1 MNDLARIPAHCAE
14 IHTRCEEWSRWVKVA
29 QRPLGM
35 NPMWRNYRTPR
46 QWDIDPHI
54 PVTIN
59 TLAALEVERAVALLP
74 PKHRTVLRWAYVWPG
89 LHPNAVARELG
100 CTRDALV
107 GIRDLALSQL
117 QRRVLAGL
125 QQE

>member
-1 MNDLARIPAHCAE
+1 MSDLARIPE
-14 IHTRCEEWSRWVKVA
+14 SLKDIDQRCVEWSKWVKVA

-74 PKHRTVLRWAYVWPG
+74 DKQRVVLRWCYVWPG
-89 LHPNAVARELG
+89 LHINAVVRELQT
-100 CTRDALV
+100 TREGLAA
-107 GIRDLALSQL
+107 IRDEALARLG
-117 QRRVLAGL
+117 ATIN
-125 QQE
+125 

>member
-1 MNDLARIPAHCAE
+1 MNDLARIPDHCKE
-14 IHTRCEEWSRWVKVA
+14 IDQRCSEWGKWVKVA

-54 PVTIN
+54 PITIN

-74 PKHRTVLRWAYVWPG
+74 AQQRTVLRWCYVWPG
-89 LHPNAVARELG
+89 LHPNAVARELQTSRE
-100 CTRDALV
+100 CLAA
-107 GIRDLALSQL
+107 IRDLALARL
-117 QRRVLAGL
+117 GATIL
-125 QQE
+125 